1 MDTRILR
8 RPLPFRSFNATVYLI
23 AANVVVFLLSRYV
36 RGAFATLALVPD
48 TVVNGSSWWQ
58 LVTYMFVHGDFY
70 HILFNMLALFIFG
83 IQLEHRMGSLEFLLY
98 YFVCGIGVGLLTL
111 LINYNTGLERVAV
124 VGASGAIY
132 GLLLAFA
139 TFFPDSRIFV
149 LGFIPLRAPVA
160 VLVFAGLALF
170 FQFTGFNSG
179 VAHLSHLFGLLLGY
193 LYILVRYGI
202 NPIRVFFKR

>member
-8 RPLPFRSFNATVYLI
+8 RPLPYRSFNATVYLI

-111 LINYNTGLERVAV
+111 LINYNTGFERVAV